1 MIGFTVQS
9 LGGHQSWSGC
19 YGQEKFSLAY
29 LESNQVSSAVQ
40 SSYKPP
46 YRLRYFWSFIGNIY
60 GNIVLQLFTS
70 WGTFKPSF
78 GSGFNFR
85 LQLMTCFITLTCFL
99 YFTSTFGSIV
109 SGLNSNIATDIETN
123 VQYPINQKNA
133 YLNT

>member
-1 MIGFTVQS
+1 MGILCYSSS
-9 LGGHQSWSGC
+9 LRGVH
-19 YGQEKFSLAY
+19 L
-29 LESNQVSSAVQ
+29 NQALGPV
-40 SSYKPP
+40 
-46 YRLRYFWSFIGNIY
+46 FD
-60 GNIVLQLFTS
+60 
-70 WGTFKPSF
+70 
-78 GSGFNFR
+78 FR